1 MLLYY
6 LTALLET
13 LGCRPGRLEVQVE
26 ISLPDENGR
35 LQILQIHTNKMKE
48 NSFLA
53 PDVNLQELGT
63 SLFLWEISGVFFF
76 LQLISFRTFC
86 FRISCLQVN
95 DYPNKK
101 AYWSLSWELC
111 LSIFILVYDICFFN
125 LAFLQFDF
133 FFLILHSWLDLGTW
147 RERCVYCLLYVNCFI

>member
-1 MLLYY
+1 
-6 LTALLET
+6 
-13 LGCRPGRLEVQVE
+13 
-26 ISLPDENGR
+26 
-35 LQILQIHTNKMKE
+35 MKE

-76 LQLISFRTFC
+76 LQLISFRTFF

-133 FFLILHSWLDLGTW
+133 FFNSAFLAWLRYMEREMCILLVVCELLHIVAIAFFFDKQSWRLECSIYNSGSKRLIF
-147 RERCVYCLLYVNCFI
+147 LLVSDCSCQDKKL